1 MSHPR
6 TVCFFGLFGQHNLG
20 NDATLHAIVCSTR
33 RLLPEI
39 RLKCVCTGPEEI
51 SKRYDISAVL
61 TQGPYR
67 ENLRLRGQSRGWR
80 GAIRFVA
87 TLAARVALE
96 IAHWGSAYR
105 YLRGVDTLVV
115 PGTGILS
122 DYSTGPLGWPYAI
135 FKWVTLAKLRGCRVA
150 FVSLGAA
157 PISYRLTQ
165 WFLRWSLFLA
175 DYRSYRDNYSKE
187 FLQKEGFGVHDDP
200 VYPDLVF
207 SLPTEILPKA
217 PVRNARKP
225 VVGLGIKDHFGLL
238 GRSDSA
244 SNGTNARFSTNVGM
258 FLLWLL
264 QHGYTVRLLVG
275 DDVYDEAPK
284 ERLLRLV
291 TDRSV
296 TLADGQLISE
306 PIASL
311 EDLLPQIGATDIV
324 ISPRYHNVL
333 IGLMMG
339 KPGLS
344 LSYNEKFRALMASVG
359 LGEYCQD
366 IDALNVDLLI
376 AQFLELEKIAE
387 SLGPQL
393 RQKAEDFR
401 HELDDQYGR
410 VFGVRAE

>member
-1 MSHPR
+1 
-6 TVCFFGLFGQHNLG
+6 
-20 NDATLHAIVCSTR
+20 
-33 RLLPEI
+33 
-39 RLKCVCTGPEEI
+39 
-51 SKRYDISAVL
+51 
-61 TQGPYR
+61 
-67 ENLRLRGQSRGWR
+67 
-80 GAIRFVA
+80 
-87 TLAARVALE
+87 
-96 IAHWGSAYR
+96 
-105 YLRGVDTLVV
+105 
-115 PGTGILS
+115 LS
-122 DYSTGPLGWPYAI
+122 WPYAI

-187 FLQKEGFGVHDDP
+187 FLEKKGFGVHDDP

-207 SLPTEILPKA
+207 SLPAEILPKA
-217 PVRNARKP
+217 PVHNARRP
-225 VVGLGIKDHFGLL
+225 VVGLGIKDHVGLL
-238 GRSDSA
+238 GRYDSA
-244 SNGTNARFSTNVGM
+244 SNERNARFSKNVGM

-291 TDRSV
+291 RDRGV
-296 TLADGQLISE
+296 TLGGGQLISE

-311 EDLLPQIGATDIV
+311 EDLLPQIRQTDIV

-359 LGEYCQD
+359 LGGYCQD
-366 IDALNVDLLI
+366 IDALDVDLLI

-393 RQKAEDFR
+393 RQRAEEFR

-410 VFGVRAE
+410 VFGVCAE